1 MRLIKCLLVIVCS
14 FSFCISI
21 HAQRGLQWSKDGN
34 SYFATENNA
43 IVQYQLPSFQQTIII
58 DTSKLVPAGQD
69 KALRIR
75 SFSIS
80 DDGKK
85 ILIYTNSKK
94 VWRQDTRGDY
104 WLLDLAKNSLKQLGK
119 GRPASSLM
127 FAKFSPDGKKVA
139 YVSEHNIYLEDVAT
153 NNITQLTKDGTSRLI
168 NGTFDWAYEEEFD
181 CRDGFRWSADSKS
194 IAFWQIDATKI
205 KNFLLINNTDSVYSF
220 TVPVEYPKVGED
232 PSP

>member
-1 MRLIKCLLVIVCS
+1 MNLSSQIKNEVCILLYSMILKTPKTISMRLIKCLLVIVCS

-85 ILIYTNSKK
+85 IFI
-94 VWRQDTRGDY
+94 
-104 WLLDLAKNSLKQLGK
+104 
-119 GRPASSLM
+119 
-127 FAKFSPDGKKVA
+127 
-139 YVSEHNIYLEDVAT
+139 
-153 NNITQLTKDGTSRLI
+153 
-168 NGTFDWAYEEEFD
+168 
-181 CRDGFRWSADSKS
+181 
-194 IAFWQIDATKI
+194 
-205 KNFLLINNTDSVYSF
+205 
-220 TVPVEYPKVGED
+220 
-232 PSP
+232 